1 MTIEKARKKDARIL
15 TDLTIRS
22 KSYWD
27 YSAEQIMSWKD
38 DLTITTAY
46 IDKNEVYKL
55 TNKHNII
62 IGYYSYIIL
71 NDAVIKL
78 DNLFI
83 DPPYI
88 GHDYGTLLM
97 NDFLKR
103 IKSLKFEKVTL
114 DADPNAEKFYH
125 KFGFKTVGKL
135 KSTVENR
142 FLPIMEIKI
151 SKAITTYDSN

>member
-38 DLTITTAY
+38 DLTITTEY

-55 TNKHNII
+55 TNKDNIT
-62 IGYYSYIIL
+62 IGYYSYIFL

-114 DADPNAEKFYH
+114 DADPNAERFYH
-125 KFGFKTVGKL
+125 KFGFKTMGKL

-151 SKAITTYDSN
+151 SKA

>member
-71 NDAVIKL
+71 NNAVIKL

-103 IKSLKFEKVTL
+103 IKSLKFEKITL

>member
-38 DLTITTAY
+38 DLTITTEY

-55 TNKHNII
+55 SNKHNII
-62 IGYYSYIIL
+62 IGYYSYIFL
-71 NDAVIKL
+71 NNAVIKL

-151 SKAITTYDSN
+151 SKA

>member
-71 NDAVIKL
+71 NNAVIKL

-88 GHDYGTLLM
+88 GLDYGTLLM

-151 SKAITTYDSN
+151 SKA

>member
-55 TNKHNII
+55 SNKHNII
-62 IGYYSYIIL
+62 IGYYSYIFL
-71 NDAVIKL
+71 NNAVIKL

>member
-71 NDAVIKL
+71 NNAVIKL

-151 SKAITTYDSN
+151 SKA

>member
-71 NDAVIKL
+71 NNAVIKL

-114 DADPNAEKFYH
+114 DADPNAERFYH
-125 KFGFKTVGKL
+125 KFGFKTMGKL

-151 SKAITTYDSN
+151 SKA

>member
-1 MTIEKARKKDARIL
+1 MTIEKAQKKDAQIL
-15 TDLTIRS
+15 TDLTMRS

-27 YSAEQIMSWKD
+27 YSTHQIISWKD
-38 DLTITTAY
+38 DLTITTEY
-46 IDKNEVYKL
+46 IDKNKVYKL
-55 TNKHNII
+55 TNRQNTI
-62 IGYYSYIIL
+62 IGYYSYIFL
-71 NDAVIKL
+71 NDVEIKL

-88 GHDYGTLLM
+88 GQDYGTLLM

-103 IKSLKFEKVTL
+103 IKSLKFEKITL

-135 KSTVENR
+135 KSTIENR
-142 FLPIMEIKI
+142 FLPIMELKI
-151 SKAITTYDSN
+151 S

>member
-1 MTIEKARKKDARIL
+1 MTIEKALKKDAQIL
-15 TDLTIRS
+15 TDLTMRS

-27 YSAEQIMSWKD
+27 YGAEQIMSWKD
-38 DLTITTAY
+38 DLTITTDY
-46 IDKNEVYKL
+46 IDINKVYKL

-62 IGYYSYIIL
+62 MGYYSYYFL

-88 GHDYGTLLM
+88 GHDFGTLLM

-103 IKSLKFEKVTL
+103 IKSFRFEKVTL

-135 KSTVENR
+135 ESTIKNR
-142 FLPIMEIKI
+142 FLPIMEMKI
-151 SKAITTYDSN
+151 NEVISTYKSI

>member
-71 NDAVIKL
+71 NNAVIKL

>member
-55 TNKHNII
+55 SNKHNII
-62 IGYYSYIIL
+62 IGYYSYIFL

-151 SKAITTYDSN
+151 SKA

>member
-71 NDAVIKL
+71 NNAVIKL

-88 GHDYGTLLM
+88 GLDYGTLLM

-103 IKSLKFEKVTL
+103 IKSLKFEKITL

-151 SKAITTYDSN
+151 SKA

>member
-27 YSAEQIMSWKD
+27 YSAEQIMSWKAE
-38 DLTITTAY
+38 LTITTAY

-55 TNKHNII
+55 SNKHNII
-62 IGYYSYIIL
+62 IGYYSYIFL
-71 NDAVIKL
+71 NAAVIKL

-83 DPPYI
+83 DPTYI
-88 GHDYGTLLM
+88 GNGFGTLLM

-103 IKSLKFEKVTL
+103 IKSLQFEKVTL

-135 KSTVENR
+135 KSTMENR
-142 FLPIMEIKI
+142 FLPIMEMKI
-151 SKAITTYDSN
+151 SKAATTYESH

>member
-55 TNKHNII
+55 SNKHNII

-71 NDAVIKL
+71 NNAVIKL

-151 SKAITTYDSN
+151 SKA

>member
-71 NDAVIKL
+71 NNAVIKL

-103 IKSLKFEKVTL
+103 IKSLKFDKVTL

-151 SKAITTYDSN
+151 SKA

>member
-62 IGYYSYIIL
+62 IGYYSYIFL
-71 NDAVIKL
+71 NNAVIKL

-151 SKAITTYDSN
+151 SKA

>member
-1 MTIEKARKKDARIL
+1 MTIEKTEKKDAQIL
-15 TDLTIRS
+15 TDLTMRS

-38 DLTITTAY
+38 DLTITAAY

-55 TNKHNII
+55 TNKDNII
-62 IGYYSYIIL
+62 IGFYSYIFL
-71 NDAVIKL
+71 NAAVIKL

-83 DPPYI
+83 DPTYI
-88 GHDYGTLLM
+88 GNGFGTLLM

-103 IKSLKFEKVTL
+103 IKSLQFEKVTL
-114 DADPNAEKFYH
+114 DADPNAERFYH

-135 KSTVENR
+135 KSTIENR
-142 FLPIMEIKI
+142 FLPIMEMKI
-151 SKAITTYDSN
+151 SKAVTTYESH